1 MITNQ
6 KVIIEKWL
14 RDHGSITGKQ
24 AMEDCG
30 VYRLSA
36 VIFELRK
43 RGVDIETNMID
54 VKNRYGGTSRVAQYK
69 IKNNDTAKEVLDSK
83 PTDWINNLIKTLG
96 MGGKS

>member
-14 RDHGSITGKQ
+14 KDHGSITGKQ

-54 VKNRYGGTSRVAQYK
+54 VKNRYGGTSRVAQYR
-69 IKNNDTAKEVLDSK
+69 IKNNDTAKEFLDSK